1 MNQPISLAGTP
12 AASPLGYYSWVF
24 AHLAR
29 DPVYILIIIY
39 IFLPYL
45 SNTVIGDPVRGQAS
59 IGYVQSFSA
68 WLVALTIPFL
78 GAIADKDGRRKP
90 WVLGTVLVMAI
101 ASIGLWWVTPQQES
115 QGALLGLALLFMIY
129 TAFPIS
135 EVFHNAMLP
144 AIVPANK
151 GGLISGLGFS
161 SGNMSGLVLMLF
173 VLFAFAMPGAQP
185 WYFLPEKP
193 WFGIDQSLFEHDRL
207 VGPLC
212 GIWMLIFTLPVLFF
226 TPDGETS
233 NRSWKES
240 AREGVKDLIAT
251 IRQVKHYANIARYL
265 LARMLYNDGMAAVL
279 TFGGIYASGVFGW
292 GSIDL
297 LILGLLTS
305 FSAMVGAYLGG
316 LLDDW
321 LGSLRTLR
329 LVTILN
335 AVALISLVSV
345 TSDTI
350 LYVVPVSTEPVWD
363 FPYFS
368 TVSELYYLANNQ
380 FFALVFVTNLGASR
394 TLMAR
399 ISPPEMTSQ
408 FFALFGLSS
417 TVTLFVGPLLVA
429 VITDIT
435 GSTRLGVGSLAILII
450 AGSLVL
456 LSVKDERS
464 QRASAI

>member
-1 MNQPISLAGTP
+1 
-12 AASPLGYYSWVF
+12 
-24 AHLAR
+24 
-29 DPVYILIIIY
+29 
-39 IFLPYL
+39 
-45 SNTVIGDPVRGQAS
+45 
-59 IGYVQSFSA
+59 
-68 WLVALTIPFL
+68 
-78 GAIADKDGRRKP
+78 
-90 WVLGTVLVMAI
+90 
-101 ASIGLWWVTPQQES
+101 
-115 QGALLGLALLFMIY
+115 
-129 TAFPIS
+129 
-135 EVFHNAMLP
+135 
-144 AIVPANK
+144 
-151 GGLISGLGFS
+151 
-161 SGNMSGLVLMLF
+161 
-173 VLFAFAMPGAQP
+173 
-185 WYFLPEKP
+185 
-193 WFGIDQSLFEHDRL
+193 
-207 VGPLC
+207 
-212 GIWMLIFTLPVLFF
+212 
-226 TPDGETS
+226 
-233 NRSWKES
+233 
-240 AREGVKDLIAT
+240 
-251 IRQVKHYANIARYL
+251 
-265 LARMLYNDGMAAVL
+265 
-279 TFGGIYASGVFGW
+279 
-292 GSIDL
+292 
-297 LILGLLTS
+297 
-305 FSAMVGAYLGG
+305 MVGAYLGG

-429 VITDIT
+429 TITDIT
-435 GSTRLGVGSLAILII
+435 ESTRLGVGSLAILII

-464 QRASAI
+464 QKATAI